1 MEQAKIDR
9 VLEMFFKS
17 LKTTDD
23 KTLQTGLSHNQTV
36 FMLQQAVTALAKKY
50 PRDFELYVKWFLN
63 ASMFLLNDDPD
74 LLEIKE
80 AGLIE

>member
-1 MEQAKIDR
+1 
-9 VLEMFFKS
+9 
-17 LKTTDD
+17 
-23 KTLQTGLSHNQTV
+23 
-36 FMLQQAVTALAKKY
+36 MLQQAVTALAKKY